1 MARENKRGAKE
12 AIKKAMRDTR
22 KGLKAIYPDGIITDN
37 PRIAAIKISKWLDN
51 SLSTNK
57 IEQAISLVISNEK
70 TFKYASGVSQKSS
83 VREQYVPQGYEDK
96 PRKVYSEK
104 SFDYAFKKQIV
115 GTVVKSA
122 DGLYRLQ
129 VDDSRYED
137 FDDLILTFDDNTR
150 NFIGKRVGVKI
161 VSDSRPNALKVGKID
176 RVFDDEAYPSPIVK
190 RLVEIMYDH
199 EIYMTAPDEILAKM
213 NEEAK
218 HIPDHVSEDDEN
230 DIHSIAN
237 MKIRY
242 KNFKDLRDVPIITI
256 DPLTCKDMDD
266 AVHVEKT
273 PDGGFV
279 QTIAIAFVEEY
290 VKKGSSIDEWA
301 RENGNSY
308 YIGDMV
314 ASMLRSELSNG
325 ICSLN
330 PNKDRLAMVATVKYD
345 NKGNMVGYEF
355 NPAVVRS
362 RKKTAYEHV
371 DAITGELG
379 SDARLIERI
388 KHSPDILNSVDSL
401 QELEYLIRSQRD
413 ASTKFLT
420 RDITY
425 RMNSERTDIASTSAD
440 NDTLAHRM
448 IETPMLTYNQL
459 LADYAQ
465 KHNIPILYRVE
476 DSIEEEAL
484 DKIKAML
491 EGLGIPF
498 NENVNATDFG
508 ELQKEINN
516 AVNYALH
523 KSGNA
528 EPTTEDRLFAQV
540 VSESIIKNLPR
551 ARYDAKNTGHFA
563 LGFDEYAHSTS
574 PIRRYADLVNQRQ
587 ITAHMRGE
595 QLPYSEE
602 ELNEIA
608 EHLNMCERKADEAER
623 EAQAALEAFYIEK
636 LLKEGQKIEGVGFVS
651 HVEDGY
657 IVVEHE
663 YGSVRIDMPKGPND
677 ELMVNGN
684 IAYKVGAKV
693 DIQVTGANPNTGVVY
708 GTRIYTKEGKEK
720 DFISEDTM
728 DDEDIMCK

>member
-1 MARENKRGAKE
+1 MA
-12 AIKKAMRDTR
+12 
-22 KGLKAIYPDGIITDN
+22 
-37 PRIAAIKISKWLDN
+37 
-51 SLSTNK
+51 
-57 IEQAISLVISNEK
+57 
-70 TFKYASGVSQKSS
+70 
-83 VREQYVPQGYEDK
+83 
-96 PRKVYSEK
+96 
-104 SFDYAFKKQIV
+104 
-115 GTVVKSA
+115 
-122 DGLYRLQ
+122 
-129 VDDSRYED
+129 VDDSRYAD
-137 FDDLILTFDDNTR
+137 FDNMMLTFDDNTR

-161 VSDSRPNALKVGKID
+161 VSDSKPTAQKLGRID
-176 RVFDDEAYPSPIVK
+176 RVFDVEKYPSPIVQ

-213 NEEAK
+213 NEEAMY
-218 HIPDHVSEDDEN
+218 ISNHVSEDDEN
-230 DIHSIAN
+230 DIHSIAS
-237 MKIRY
+237 MKRRY

-266 AVHVEKT
+266 AVHVAKT

-290 VKKGSSIDEWA
+290 VKKGSEIDEWA

-330 PNKDRLAMVATVKYD
+330 PNEDRLAMVATVKYD
-345 NKGNMVGYEF
+345 RNGNMVGYEF

-379 SDARLIERI
+379 SEAKLIERI
-388 KHSPDILNSVDSL
+388 KHNPEVLDSVDNL
-401 QELEYLIRSQRD
+401 EELEYLIRAQRES
-413 ASTKFLT
+413 STKFLT

-425 RMNSERTDIASTSAD
+425 RMNSERTEIASTNAD

-465 KHNIPILYRVE
+465 KNNIPILYRVE
-476 DSIEEEAL
+476 DTIEEEAL
-484 DKIKAML
+484 DKIKSFL

-498 NENVNATDFG
+498 NENVNTTDFG

-516 AVNYALH
+516 AVNFALH
-523 KSGNA
+523 KSGHV

-540 VSESIIKNLPR
+540 VSENIIKNLPR

-608 EHLNMCERKADEAER
+608 EHLNICERKADEAER
-623 EAQAALEAFYIEK
+623 EAQASLEAFYIEK
-636 LLKEGQKIEGVGFVS
+636 LLKEGQRIEGVGFVS
-651 HVEDGY
+651 QVEDGY

-663 YGSVRIDMPKGPND
+663 HGSVRIDMPKGQND
-677 ELMVNGN
+677 ELLVNAN
-684 IAYKVGAKV
+684 AAYIIGAKV
-693 DIQVTGANPNTGVVY
+693 NVQVTGANPNTGVVM
-708 GTRIYTKEGKEK
+708 GREIWSKEGKTK
-720 DFISEDTM
+720 DFISED
-728 DDEDIMCK
+728 DDIME